1 MQSQTSKFPVEPAID
16 HSIAKVFFGS
26 GLSLFGFLLFI
37 ALLV

>member
-1 MQSQTSKFPVEPAID
+1 MQTQTTKFPVDPAVD
-16 HSIAKVFFGS
+16 HSIAKVFVGS